1 MVLARLSICT
11 VCMLLVDSALAQEL
25 LATNDS
31 LPPAVT
37 AANTGAAQDAENVQL
52 QFRFA
57 EAPWPTVLEWI
68 ADKANLSL
76 DMADEPTGTFNYIDD
91 KQCTVTEA
99 IDVMNGYL
107 LPRGFVLLRRD
118 QFLVVMKTD
127 NPMLPNLIPTVP
139 ASQLKRY
146 GNNEL
151 LRIVVHVEGYTP
163 EEVAN
168 QVTTIL
174 GPKGVASPLDSSGA
188 LVLQGFGRSLR
199 EAVDLLDQTQAP
211 PSDNEL
217 IFKSFTLRN
226 IPASDAERQIQN
238 LFGLGGNPYQ
248 AAMQRRAEW
257 SRRERGREGEEG
269 QQRPDSPTPLVE
281 NIAMNMKVSSLRQ
294 TNSLLVTATPAAIT
308 LIEDILATIDV
319 EPAGSKGGGPGSN
332 IPELR
337 VYTVDNADEDDVAE
351 TVNAVIPG
359 VVINEDRRNNSIHV
373 LATPAEHD
381 QVDELIS
388 TINSGGIG
396 SGVEVIPLTQ
406 NDPTFMSEYL
416 SSLFKNENRDNR
428 PVITPGF
435 QNQSLIV
442 RGSSRQLGEI
452 RKALAS
458 FNETGVDDSQLGD
471 GNRVRRLPLGASRD
485 AERIAR
491 TVKDLLEDNRQF
503 DNKIRV
509 VVPSDSSDSPAATPA
524 NNGVRRVPIE
534 DQEDQ
539 ENQASRAPA
548 ANLMLAAYEQPAPA
562 AEEATS
568 EQTEVPQATS
578 EQTPQKVEAVEQ
590 ATADANQVAAKP
602 GTPARLPRV
611 TIEVQGSDLLMY
623 SDDAVALDKVEQ
635 TVRDLVRQMPS
646 RTEWTVFFLR
656 AAPADTTAR
665 TLVDLLRSDSTT
677 EVVIGSAVDVSYS
690 SLADET
696 MRIVP
701 DVRTNALFISGTDEQ
716 LKRTEQFLE
725 FLDTSELPGSLR
737 DRIPRS
743 IAVEY
748 ADVNEVAQIIRELYK
763 DYLVDPMAAAA
774 RGSRDSREAQA
785 RMARVMN
792 QSQNSGLRPSG
803 IQLTISVDEASNTL
817 LISCNDTLFTQ
828 ISQLVKQRDQA
839 AYESQPVTQMM
850 RISPSSAEQ
859 VRSVLSGMESET
871 VEIQISNEQDRRRSR
886 YSRDRRR

>member
-1 MVLARLSICT
+1 MYRMVLARLSICT

-25 LATNDS
+25 LATNES

-37 AANTGAAQDAENVQL
+37 AANAGAAEATENVQL

-76 DMADEPTGTFNYIDD
+76 DMADEPEGTFNYIDD

-107 LPRGFVLLRRD
+107 LPRGYVLLRRD

-163 EEVAN
+163 EEVAT

-199 EAVDLLDQTQAP
+199 EAVDLLDKTQAP

-217 IFKSFTLRN
+217 VFKSFTLRN

-238 LFGLGGNPYQ
+238 LFGLGGSPYQ

-269 QQRPDSPTPLVE
+269 QQRPDTPTPLVE

-406 NDPTFMSEYL
+406 NDPTYMSEYL

-442 RGSSRQLGEI
+442 RGTSRQLGEI

-458 FNETGVDDSQLGD
+458 FNETGVDESQLGD
-471 GNRVRRLPLGASRD
+471 GSRVRRLPLGASRD

-509 VVPSDSSDSPAATPA
+509 VVPSDNSEAPAATPA
-524 NNGVRRVPIE
+524 KNGVRRVPIE
-534 DQEDQ
+534 DQE
-539 ENQASRAPA
+539 NQANRAPA
-548 ANLMLAAYEQPAPA
+548 ANLMLAAYEQPAAPA
-562 AEEATS
+562 DDATTEQAPEPTQPS
-568 EQTEVPQATS
+568 EQA
-578 EQTPQKVEAVEQ
+578 AVELP
-590 ATADANQVAAKP
+590 APADTNVADAKTAP
-602 GTPARLPRV
+602 PTRLPRV

-665 TLVDLLRSDSTT
+665 TLLDLLRSDSTT

-690 SLADET
+690 GLADET

-716 LKRTEQFLE
+716 IKRTEQFLE

-763 DYLVDPMAAAA
+763 DYMVDPVAAAA
-774 RGSRDSREAQA
+774 RGSRDGREAQA
-785 RMARVMN
+785 RMAQVMS
-792 QSQNSGLRPSG
+792 QSQSSGLRPSG

-817 LISCNDTLFTQ
+817 LISCNDTLFAQ
-828 ISQLVKQRDQA
+828 ISQLVKQRDVA
-839 AYESQPVTQMM
+839 AQESQPVTQMM

-859 VRSVLSGMESET
+859 VRSVLSGMESDT
-871 VEIQISNEQDRRRSR
+871 VEIQMSDEQDRRRSR